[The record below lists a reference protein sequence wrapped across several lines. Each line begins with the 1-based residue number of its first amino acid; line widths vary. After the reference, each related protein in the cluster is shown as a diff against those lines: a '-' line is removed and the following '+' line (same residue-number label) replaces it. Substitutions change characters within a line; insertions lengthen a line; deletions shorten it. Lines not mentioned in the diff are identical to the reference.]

1 MSFFDKICYCFC
13 NKAGTVP
20 LEEEGE
26 NQLETGIRRKDYPE
40 ENRKPDGIC
49 HWAFVY
55 EHYFFDLSFVAF

>member
-26 NQLETGIRRKDYPE
+26 NQLETGIRRK
-40 ENRKPDGIC
+40 GISL
-49 HWAFVY
+49 V
-55 EHYFFDLSFVAF
+55 